1 MLDIFFDF
9 EKSIENLL
17 NIEHKMNVIIED
29 YEPKTDIEYNDKNN
43 IDRYFKQ
50 NKILSDWFD
59 LHLDTTGKLYKKT
72 SSSRIK

>member
-1 MLDIFFDF
+1 
-9 EKSIENLL
+9 
-17 NIEHKMNVIIED
+17 MNVIIED

-43 IDRYFKQ
+43 IYHYFKQ

-59 LHLDTTGKLYKKT
+59 LHLDTTGKLYKKA